1 MGVLNI
7 IEKLRFYMSYPFVV
21 YALVVGVFIALC
33 SSLFGVSL
41 VLKRFSFIGD
51 GLSHVAFGAMSVSA
65 VLNLAN
71 DTLLT
76 MPITILVAIILLKLG
91 ENAKIK
97 GDALIAILSV
107 GSLAIGYMLV
117 NMFSSSA
124 NVSGDVCTS
133 LFGSTSILTLTKTE
147 VIVCITMSLV
157 VISLYIVFYNKIFA
171 ITFDETFAK
180 ATGVNTERYNLFI
193 AIIIAI
199 IIVLGM
205 NLVGSLLISALIVFP
220 ALSAMRLMKTFR
232 AVVICSAVMSII
244 CALLGIL
251 SSILLSTPVGST
263 IVLVNIILFILS
275 SIIGKVIR
283 QCF

>member
-1 MGVLNI
+1 MSILNI
-7 IEKLRFYMSYPFVV
+7 IEKLRFYMNYPFVV

-263 IVLVNIILFILS
+263 IVLANIILFILS

-283 QCF
+283 

>member
-1 MGVLNI
+1 MGILNI
-7 IEKLRFYMSYPFVV
+7 IEKLRFYMNYPFVV
-21 YALVVGVFIALC
+21 YALVVGVLIALC

-76 MPITILVAIILLKLG
+76 MPITIIVAIILLKLG

-133 LFGSTSILTLTKTE
+133 LFGSTSILTLTKVE
-147 VIVCITMSLV
+147 VIICITMSLV
-157 VISLYIVFYNKIFA
+157 VISLYIIFYNKIFA
-171 ITFDETFAK
+171 ITFDETFSK

-220 ALSAMRLMKTFR
+220 ALSAMRLMKNFR
-232 AVVICSAVMSII
+232 SVVICSAIMSII

-263 IVLVNIILFILS
+263 IVLANIILFILS
-275 SIIGKVIR
+275 SIIGKVIN
-283 QCF
+283 

>member
-1 MGVLNI
+1 MGIFNI
-7 IEKLRFYMSYPFVV
+7 IEKLRFYMNYPFVV
-21 YALVVGVFIALC
+21 YALVVGVLIALC

-76 MPITILVAIILLKLG
+76 MPITIIVAIILLKLG
-91 ENAKIK
+91 ENTKIK

-133 LFGSTSILTLTKTE
+133 LFGSTSILTLTKVE
-147 VIVCITMSLV
+147 VIICITMSLV
-157 VISLYIVFYNKIFA
+157 VISLYIIFYNKIFA
-171 ITFDETFAK
+171 ITFDETFSK

-220 ALSAMRLMKTFR
+220 ALSAMRLMKNFKS
-232 AVVICSAVMSII
+232 VVICSAIMSII

-263 IVLVNIILFILS
+263 IVLANIILFILS
-275 SIIGKVIR
+275 SIIGKVIN
-283 QCF
+283 

>member
-1 MGVLNI
+1 MGILNI
-7 IEKLRFYMSYPFVV
+7 IEKLRFYMNYPFVV
-21 YALVVGVFIALC
+21 YALVVGVLIALC

-76 MPITILVAIILLKLG
+76 MPITIIVAIILLKLG

-133 LFGSTSILTLTKTE
+133 LFGSTSILTLTKVE
-147 VIVCITMSLV
+147 VIICITMSLV
-157 VISLYIVFYNKIFA
+157 VISLYIIFYNKIFA
-171 ITFDETFAK
+171 ITFDETFSK

-220 ALSAMRLMKTFR
+220 ALSAMRLMKNFKS
-232 AVVICSAVMSII
+232 VVICSAIMSII

-263 IVLVNIILFILS
+263 IVLANIILFILS
-275 SIIGKVIR
+275 SIIGKVIN
-283 QCF
+283 

>member
-1 MGVLNI
+1 M
-7 IEKLRFYMSYPFVV
+7 
-21 YALVVGVFIALC
+21 
-33 SSLFGVSL
+33 
-41 VLKRFSFIGD
+41 
-51 GLSHVAFGAMSVSA
+51 SHVAFGAMSVSA

-76 MPITILVAIILLKLG
+76 MPITIIVAIILLKLG
-91 ENAKIK
+91 ENTKIK

-133 LFGSTSILTLTKTE
+133 LFGSTSILTLTKVE
-147 VIVCITMSLV
+147 VIICITMSLV
-157 VISLYIVFYNKIFA
+157 VISLYIIFYNKIFA
-171 ITFDETFAK
+171 ITFDETFSK

-220 ALSAMRLMKTFR
+220 ALSAMRLMKNFR
-232 AVVICSAVMSII
+232 SVVICSAIMSII

-263 IVLVNIILFILS
+263 IVLANIILFILS
-275 SIIGKVIR
+275 SIIGKVIN
-283 QCF
+283 

>member
-1 MGVLNI
+1 MGILNI
-7 IEKLRFYMSYPFVV
+7 IEKLRFYMNYPFVV
-21 YALVVGVFIALC
+21 YALVVGVLIALC

-76 MPITILVAIILLKLG
+76 MPITIIVAIILLKLG
-91 ENAKIK
+91 ENTKIK
-97 GDALIAILSV
+97 GDALIVILSV

-133 LFGSTSILTLTKTE
+133 LFGSTSILTLTKVE
-147 VIVCITMSLV
+147 VIICITMSLV
-157 VISLYIVFYNKIFA
+157 VISLYIIFYNKIFA
-171 ITFDETFAK
+171 ITFDETFSK

-220 ALSAMRLMKTFR
+220 ALSAMRLMKNFR
-232 AVVICSAVMSII
+232 SVVICSAIMSII

-263 IVLVNIILFILS
+263 IVLANIILFILS
-275 SIIGKVIR
+275 SIIGKVIN
-283 QCF
+283 

>member
-1 MGVLNI
+1 MGILNI

-283 QCF
+283 

>member
-1 MGVLNI
+1 MSVLNI
-7 IEKLRFYMSYPFVV
+7 IEKLRFYMNYPFVV

-263 IVLVNIILFILS
+263 IVLANIILFILS

-283 QCF
+283 

>member
-1 MGVLNI
+1 MGILNI

-157 VISLYIVFYNKIFA
+157 VISLYVIFYNKIFA

-232 AVVICSAVMSII
+232 AVVICSAVMSIL

-263 IVLVNIILFILS
+263 IVLANIILFILS

-283 QCF
+283 

>member
-1 MGVLNI
+1 MGILNI

-21 YALVVGVFIALC
+21 YALVVGVLIALC

-91 ENAKIK
+91 DNAKIK

-147 VIVCITMSLV
+147 VIVCITMSAV
-157 VISLYIVFYNKIFA
+157 VISLYMIFYNKIFA

-251 SSILLSTPVGST
+251 SSMLLSTPVGST
-263 IVLVNIILFILS
+263 IVLANIILFILS

-283 QCF
+283 

>member
-1 MGVLNI
+1 MGILNI

-21 YALVVGVFIALC
+21 YALVVGVLIALC

-91 ENAKIK
+91 DNAKIK

-147 VIVCITMSLV
+147 VIVCITMSAV
-157 VISLYIVFYNKIFA
+157 VISLYMIFYNKIFA

-275 SIIGKVIR
+275 SIIGKVMR
-283 QCF
+283 

>member
-1 MGVLNI
+1 MGILNI
-7 IEKLRFYMSYPFVV
+7 IEKLRFYMNYPFVV
-21 YALVVGVFIALC
+21 YALVVGVLIALC

-51 GLSHVAFGAMSVSA
+51 GLSHVAFGAISVSA

-76 MPITILVAIILLKLG
+76 MPITIIVAIILLKLG
-91 ENAKIK
+91 ENTKIK

-133 LFGSTSILTLTKTE
+133 LFGSTSILTLTKVE
-147 VIVCITMSLV
+147 VIICITMSLV
-157 VISLYIVFYNKIFA
+157 VISLYIIFYNKIFA
-171 ITFDETFAK
+171 ITFDETFSK

-220 ALSAMRLMKTFR
+220 ALSAMRLMKNFKS
-232 AVVICSAVMSII
+232 VVICSAIMSII

-263 IVLVNIILFILS
+263 IVLANIILFILS
-275 SIIGKVIR
+275 SIIGKVIN
-283 QCF
+283 

>member
-1 MGVLNI
+1 MGILNI

-157 VISLYIVFYNKIFA
+157 VISLYVIFYNKIFA
-171 ITFDETFAK
+171 ITFDETFSK

-263 IVLVNIILFILS
+263 IVLANIILFILS

-283 QCF
+283 

>member
-1 MGVLNI
+1 MGILNI

-21 YALVVGVFIALC
+21 YALVVGVLIALC

-147 VIVCITMSLV
+147 VIVCITMSAV
-157 VISLYIVFYNKIFA
+157 VISLYMIFYNKIFA

-251 SSILLSTPVGST
+251 SSMLLSTPVGST
-263 IVLVNIILFILS
+263 IVLANIILFILS

-283 QCF
+283 

>member
-1 MGVLNI
+1 MSVLNI
-7 IEKLRFYMSYPFVV
+7 IEKLRFYMNYPFVV

-157 VISLYIVFYNKIFA
+157 VISLYIVFYDKIFA

-180 ATGVNTERYNLFI
+180 AT
-193 AIIIAI
+193 
-199 IIVLGM
+199 
-205 NLVGSLLISALIVFP
+205 
-220 ALSAMRLMKTFR
+220 
-232 AVVICSAVMSII
+232 
-244 CALLGIL
+244 
-251 SSILLSTPVGST
+251 
-263 IVLVNIILFILS
+263 
-275 SIIGKVIR
+275 
-283 QCF
+283 

>member
-51 GLSHVAFGAMSVSA
+51 GLSHVAFGAMSVAA

-283 QCF
+283 

>member
-1 MGVLNI
+1 MGILNI
-7 IEKLRFYMSYPFVV
+7 IEKLRFYMNYPFVV

-283 QCF
+283 

>member
-1 MGVLNI
+1 MGILNI

-244 CALLGIL
+244 CALFGIL
-251 SSILLSTPVGST
+251 SSMLLSTPVGST
-263 IVLVNIILFILS
+263 IVLANIILFILS

-283 QCF
+283 

>member
-283 QCF
+283 

>member
-7 IEKLRFYMSYPFVV
+7 IEKLRFYMSYPFVA

-157 VISLYIVFYNKIFA
+157 VISLYVIFYNKIFA

-283 QCF
+283 

>member
-91 ENAKIK
+91 ENTKIK

-283 QCF
+283 

>member
-1 MGVLNI
+1 MGILNI
-7 IEKLRFYMSYPFVV
+7 IEKLRFYMNYPFVV
-21 YALVVGVFIALC
+21 YALVVGVLIALC

-76 MPITILVAIILLKLG
+76 MPITIIVAIILLKLG
-91 ENAKIK
+91 ENTKIK

-133 LFGSTSILTLTKTE
+133 LFGSTSILTLTKVE
-147 VIVCITMSLV
+147 VIICITMSLV
-157 VISLYIVFYNKIFA
+157 VISLYIIFYNKIFA
-171 ITFDETFAK
+171 ITFDETFSK

-220 ALSAMRLMKTFR
+220 ALSAMRLMKNFK
-232 AVVICSAVMSII
+232 AVVICSAIMSII

-263 IVLVNIILFILS
+263 IVLANIILFILS
-275 SIIGKVIR
+275 SIIGKVIN
-283 QCF
+283 

>member
-157 VISLYIVFYNKIFA
+157 VISLY
-171 ITFDETFAK
+171 
-180 ATGVNTERYNLFI
+180 
-193 AIIIAI
+193 
-199 IIVLGM
+199 
-205 NLVGSLLISALIVFP
+205 
-220 ALSAMRLMKTFR
+220 
-232 AVVICSAVMSII
+232 
-244 CALLGIL
+244 
-251 SSILLSTPVGST
+251 
-263 IVLVNIILFILS
+263 
-275 SIIGKVIR
+275 
-283 QCF
+283 

>member
-1 MGVLNI
+1 MGILNI

-157 VISLYIVFYNKIFA
+157 VISLYVIFYNKIFA

-263 IVLVNIILFILS
+263 IVLANIILFILS

-283 QCF
+283 

>member
-1 MGVLNI
+1 MSVLDI
-7 IEKLRFYMSYPFVV
+7 IEKLRFYMNYPFVV

-157 VISLYIVFYNKIFA
+157 VISLYVIFYNKIFA

-263 IVLVNIILFILS
+263 IVLANIILFILS

-283 QCF
+283 

>member
-1 MGVLNI
+1 MSVLNI

-232 AVVICSAVMSII
+232 AVVICSAIMSII

-283 QCF
+283 

>member
-1 MGVLNI
+1 MSVLNI

-283 QCF
+283 

>member
-1 MGVLNI
+1 MGILNI

-263 IVLVNIILFILS
+263 IVLVNIMLFILS

-283 QCF
+283 

>member
-1 MGVLNI
+1 MGILNI

-21 YALVVGVFIALC
+21 YALVVGVLIALC

-91 ENAKIK
+91 DNAKIR

-147 VIVCITMSLV
+147 VIVCITMSAV
-157 VISLYIVFYNKIFA
+157 VISLYMIFYNKIFA

-244 CALLGIL
+244 CALFGIL
-251 SSILLSTPVGST
+251 SSMLLSTPVGST
-263 IVLVNIILFILS
+263 IVLANIILFILS

-283 QCF
+283 

>member
-1 MGVLNI
+1 MGILNI

-157 VISLYIVFYNKIFA
+157 VISLYVIFYNKIFA

-283 QCF
+283 

>member
-157 VISLYIVFYNKIFA
+157 VISLYVIFYNKIFA

-263 IVLVNIILFILS
+263 IVLANIILFILS

-283 QCF
+283 

>member
-1 MGVLNI
+1 MGILNI

-275 SIIGKVIR
+275 SIIGKVMR
-283 QCF
+283 

>member
-1 MGVLNI
+1 MGILNI

-180 ATGVNTERYNLFI
+180 ATGVDLERYNLFI

-263 IVLVNIILFILS
+263 IVLANIILFILS

-283 QCF
+283 

>member
-1 MGVLNI
+1 MGILNI

-157 VISLYIVFYNKIFA
+157 VISLYVIFYNKIFA

-251 SSILLSTPVGST
+251 SSMLLSTPVGST
-263 IVLVNIILFILS
+263 IVLANIILFILS

-283 QCF
+283 